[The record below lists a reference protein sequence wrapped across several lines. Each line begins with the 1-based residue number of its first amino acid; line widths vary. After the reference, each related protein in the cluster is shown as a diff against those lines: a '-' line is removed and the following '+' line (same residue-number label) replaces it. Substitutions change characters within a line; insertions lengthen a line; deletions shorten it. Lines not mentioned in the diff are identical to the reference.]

1 MSVTSGHDATS
12 APLINSTT
20 RLGIFQHQLE
30 ATVHSAQHAGAPTEA
45 IDALLAVAITL
56 SELFPEAD

>member
-1 MSVTSGHDATS
+1 M
-12 APLINSTT
+12 PITT
-20 RLGIFQHQLE
+20 RLAIFQHQLE
-30 ATVHSAQHAGAPTEA
+30 ATAHSAQRAGAPTEA